1 MTNTLTSQ
9 IGVYNSYSTNRAEN
23 PVVTV
28 SINCVFMVKF
38 TSRLALTLPCSS
50 SDIPPVPAGHSS
62 LHFPPRWP
70 EVLFQTSLSVSMRG
84 TFWRDQSRKLHYPY
98 ICLRQPNHLKVTGI
112 PKPFN
117 SSAWPHNTLTDLST
131 LSLRR
136 SQELL
141 SSQEPG
147 LSLYLSY
154 SLGCQG
160 SPWTWGF
167 PDFKVIFYNVV
178 IIFSLHKYIFLVVVV
193 TLMQTDA
200 LSSLYAKYKCT
211 CVTIC

>member
-50 SDIPPVPAGHSS
+50 SDIPPVPTGHSS

-84 TFWRDQSRKLHYPY
+84 AFWRDQSRKLHYPY
-98 ICLRQPNHLKVTGI
+98 ICLRQPNHLKVTGP
-112 PKPFN
+112 PKPFKWQRLAPQHSHFLPWEDHKS
-117 SSAWPHNTLTDLST
+117 SSAVKNLDYPFICPTVWDVKVVPERGFFLIS
-131 LSLRR
+131 
-136 SQELL
+136 
-141 SSQEPG
+141 G
-147 LSLYLSY
+147 LFFIML
-154 SLGCQG
+154 
-160 SPWTWGF
+160 
-167 PDFKVIFYNVV
+167 
-178 IIFSLHKYIFLVVVV
+178 
-193 TLMQTDA
+193 
-200 LSSLYAKYKCT
+200 
-211 CVTIC
+211 

>member
-117 SSAWPHNTLTDLST
+117 SSAWPHNTLTFFPEKITRAPQQSRTCIIHLSV
-131 LSLRR
+131 LQFGMSRQSLNV
-136 SQELL
+136 
-141 SSQEPG
+141 
-147 LSLYLSY
+147 
-154 SLGCQG
+154 
-160 SPWTWGF
+160 GF
-167 PDFKVIFYNVV
+167 SWFQDY
-178 IIFSLHKYIFLVVVV
+178 FL
-193 TLMQTDA
+193 
-200 LSSLYAKYKCT
+200 
-211 CVTIC
+211 